1 MFKII
6 FFLNVF
12 LILFSREGDTP
23 VLHDNLDNKE
33 YLSLKLNNY

>member
-12 LILFSREGDTP
+12 LILFSRGEGDTP

-33 YLSLKLNNY
+33 YLSLKLNY